1 MARFTTE
8 AQRQRFEARNAD
20 PISYAVLQSVEYGT
34 TVHVPF
40 SAAAMRRYREIADAV
55 EIVPERRDLANG
67 ALLSLRSVIF
77 RGDWWDGGKRFCVR
91 VDDVPTDYEVEVL

>member
-1 MARFTTE
+1 MNVRE
-8 AQRQRFEARNAD
+8 QRALRRATRDAD

-34 TVHVPF
+34 VVHVPY
-40 SAAAMRRYREIADAV
+40 SAEAMRRYREIADAV